1 MKRNFV
7 IKKVLSLLNNNDA
20 IIFSG
25 SDVCYDGYLL
35 DKDNHF
41 YIPNSFNI
49 AVSFALGIAM
59 TNDKRVFVFVGEGDF
74 LRDLSI
80 LPQISASECKN
91 IFVVLLDNG
100 CYNGIDQLPHV
111 FDSVLSKKG
120 FIYNAGCK
128 IKDFTSHFEMKEFK
142 LMKNVFDRLNGSTVI
157 LFSIDKYNNKNE
169 KKFDINLIDNKN
181 RFIEFIRNK
190 TIESSLFIPPDAVS
204 VVSGK
209 TSVLNLDNLQVTTDR
224 LEV

>member
-1 MKRNFV
+1 
-7 IKKVLSLLNNNDA
+7 
-20 IIFSG
+20 
-25 SDVCYDGYLL
+25 
-35 DKDNHF
+35 
-41 YIPNSFNI
+41 
-49 AVSFALGIAM
+49 
-59 TNDKRVFVFVGEGDF
+59 
-74 LRDLSI
+74 
-80 LPQISASECKN
+80 
-91 IFVVLLDNG
+91 
-100 CYNGIDQLPHV
+100 
-111 FDSVLSKKG
+111 LSKKG

-157 LFSIDKYNNKNE
+157 LFSIDKYNNKN
-169 KKFDINLIDNKN
+169 